1 VGELGYPGLSV
12 LASHRVVAAPPGM
25 PKDRLAI
32 LQKAF
37 EAATKD
43 PDVLLR
49 FKKMKAQI
57 DPVVGEDWN
66 KMLNDF
72 YGMIQE
78 NAAVF
83 KKELKR

>member
-1 VGELGYPGLSV
+1 
-12 LASHRVVAAPPGM
+12 M

-66 KMLNDF
+66 NMLNNF
-72 YGMIQE
+72 YGLIE
-78 NAAVF
+78 DNGDVF
-83 KKELKR
+83 KKALKR